1 MSDVN
6 AKYLRDENNEI
17 FSPITSSESVIMGGA
32 TIKQ

>member
-17 FSPITSSESVIMGGA
+17 FSPITSSESVIMGGGEL
-32 TIKQ
+32 